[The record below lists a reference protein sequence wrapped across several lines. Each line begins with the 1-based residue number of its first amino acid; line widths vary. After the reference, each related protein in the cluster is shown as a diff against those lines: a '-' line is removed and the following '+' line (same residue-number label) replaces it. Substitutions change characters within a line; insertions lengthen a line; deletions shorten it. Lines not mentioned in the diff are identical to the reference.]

1 MAWKKLKKK
10 GEDSTDSTHT
20 IACPPMGIFSTARAF
35 HVIIIINEHVTDPLA
50 SDGILVSQ

>member
-1 MAWKKLKKK
+1 MTWKKLKKK